1 MAFSFKNLFGVDE
14 YYEENENQSE
24 EFVDEGTSTDNNTN
38 PNVAN
43 ASATRPAATRRPNV
57 LNMDGQREAASKI
70 ALYEPR
76 IFSDAKAIVQQVLAG
91 EAVIVNFASIDETQ
105 ARRIIDFM
113 SGAAEAVEGDVTRIG
128 ERIFLF
134 TPKSFK
140 ISGAVSQNLT
150 QQFS

>member
-14 YYEENENQSE
+14 YYEEDDNQAETYIDESE
-24 EFVDEGTSTDNNTN
+24 ALDETATAAT
-38 PNVAN
+38 
-43 ASATRPAATRRPNV
+43 ASSARPAASRRPNV
-57 LNMDGQREAASKI
+57 LNMDGQRDASSKI
-70 ALYEPR
+70 SLYEPR
-76 IFSDAKAIVQQVLAG
+76 IFSDAKAIVQQVLSG
-91 EAVIVNFASIDETQ
+91 EAVIVNFGSIDETQ

-113 SGAAEAVEGDVTRIG
+113 SGAAEAIEGDVTRIG